1 MQEEISNIYDWSPIR
16 NKEWKFGEKINDNIS
31 TVHDSKSIQ

>member
-1 MQEEISNIYDWSPIR
+1 MQEEISR
-16 NKEWKFGEKINDNIS
+16 KFGEKIKEKNDNIS